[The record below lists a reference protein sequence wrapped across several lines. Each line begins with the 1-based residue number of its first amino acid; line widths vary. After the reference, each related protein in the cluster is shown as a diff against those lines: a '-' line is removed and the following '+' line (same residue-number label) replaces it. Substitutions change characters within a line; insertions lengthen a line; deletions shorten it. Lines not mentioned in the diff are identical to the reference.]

1 MTNEFFGDIVTVT
14 GLLTA
19 KDIIKQLKNG
29 SLGDEV
35 WMSHRIL
42 NEDKLITLDDL
53 KLSDISE
60 ALNCKVKI
68 GEDSFLSLVNGL
80 LNG

>member
-1 MTNEFFGDIVTVT
+1 
-14 GLLTA
+14 
-19 KDIIKQLKNG
+19 
-29 SLGDEV
+29 
-35 WMSHRIL
+35 MSHRVL

-53 KLSDISE
+53 TLSDISE